1 MGSLLGKFNVVP
13 SKSGIS
19 DFFIKYGFLVI
30 ITGFFVYF
38 SVNAPAF
45 LTVGNLLNILEGSSI
60 LLILALAMT
69 LIVASGGID
78 LSVGVA
84 LDFGAAF
91 AMVALK
97 EYGVSWQ
104 LAIVIAIFG
113 GALVGV
119 LNGFLIVHLRV
130 SAFLATLG
138 TLFIGSSVQR
148 IYTDGGGP
156 ITFRR
161 VAQEYHNLAV
171 GNIDGVPTEIIIA
184 FVILVLYFLFLER
197 SIYGKHIHAIGL
209 QKDAALVAGINV
221 KRYLFLAFVVAS
233 ATCAMGGVILSA
245 NLRQFTPLAGYSY
258 LLDAIG
264 AVFIGASMHPRM
276 RPNVPG
282 TLVGVL
288 FLGMVAN
295 GLNLLGLDF
304 NLKDALAGIILVCA
318 LALAVAQQRLRKIG

>member
-1 MGSLLGKFNVVP
+1 MGSLSELRPGQL
-13 SKSGIS
+13 
-19 DFFIKYGFLVI
+19 FIKHGFLVI
-30 ITGFFVYF
+30 IAGFFIYF
-38 SVNAPAF
+38 SLNTSAF
-45 LTVGNLLNILEGSSI
+45 LTAGNLLNILEGNSI
-60 LLILALAMT
+60 LLILALSMT
-69 LIVASGGID
+69 LVVASGGID

-104 LAIVIAIFG
+104 LAIMIAIFG
-113 GALVGV
+113 GTLIGL
-119 LNGFLIVHLRV
+119 LNGFLIVHLKV
-130 SAFLATLG
+130 SPFLATLG

-156 ITFRR
+156 ISFRG
-161 VAQEYHNLAV
+161 VAQEYRNLAV
-171 GNIDGVPTEIIIA
+171 GNIGGIPTEIIIA
-184 FVILVLYFLFLER
+184 FVILILYFLFLER
-197 SIYGKHIHAIGL
+197 SIFGKRIHAIGL

-221 KRYLFLAFVVAS
+221 KRYLFLAFVAAS
-233 ATCAMGGVILSA
+233 ATCAIGGVILSA

-264 AVFIGASMHPRM
+264 AVFIGASIHPRM

-304 NLKDALAGIILVCA
+304 NLKDALSGIILVCA
-318 LALAVAQQRLRKIG
+318 LAIAVSQQRLRKRGYY

>member
-1 MGSLLGKFNVVP
+1 MGSLTGKFKAVSRESRIVD
-13 SKSGIS
+13 I
-19 DFFIKYGFLVI
+19 FIKYGFLVI
-30 ITGFFVYF
+30 FTGFFIYF

-45 LTVGNLLNILEGSSI
+45 LNTGNLLNILEGNSI

-69 LIVASGGID
+69 LVVASGGID

-104 LAIVIAIFG
+104 FAIVIAIIG
-113 GALVGV
+113 GALVGT
-119 LNGFLIVHLRV
+119 LNGFLIVHLKV
-130 SAFLATLG
+130 SPFLATLG
-138 TLFIGSSVQR
+138 TFFIGSSVQR

-156 ITFRR
+156 ISFRR
-161 VAQEYHNLAV
+161 VAQEYRNLAV
-171 GNIDGVPTEIIIA
+171 GNIGGIPTEIIIA
-184 FVILVLYFLFLER
+184 FIIFVLYFLFLER
-197 SIYGKHIHAIGL
+197 SIFGKRIHAIGL

-221 KRYLFLAFVVAS
+221 RRYLFLAFVVAS
-233 ATCAMGGVILSA
+233 ATCAIGGVILSA

-276 RPNVPG
+276 RPNIPG
-282 TLVGVL
+282 TLIGVL

-304 NLKDALAGIILVCA
+304 NLKDALSGIILVCA
-318 LALAVAQQRLRKIG
+318 LAIAVSQQRLRKKG